1 MTREIQTP
9 EQAWARLAGDQTI
22 EEWDEFAHG
31 PTDLEFLHDYLGEQF
46 PELAGVGQYA
56 ERQRLGELMLNY
68 IDEQKR
74 QD

>member
-1 MTREIQTP
+1 MTSDIRTP
-9 EQAWARLAGDQTI
+9 EQAWARLTGDQTI

-46 PELAGVGQYA
+46 PELAGAGQFE
-56 ERQRLGELMLNY
+56 ERERLAQLLLQH
-68 IDEQKR
+68 IADQKR